1 MFTEYLEHT
10 DLLALFAPRGQRL
23 PFPPA
28 SDRAAWENVPA
39 AMRQEIT
46 EAAQAQRGVFYP
58 PLPATCFL
66 AYVRTGDRKAYE
78 TPYFTRRRMLL
89 TAMLAECLLASGEYL
104 DQVIDGLWVICEE
117 SFWGISAHNGS
128 SHEGMRPA
136 SERPLPDIQNP
147 YIDLFAAQTS
157 ALLTWTC
164 YLLRDRLDAVSPLI
178 IRRVRLEAERRI
190 VKPFL
195 HHDDFWWMGMIRK
208 DVNNWTPWILSNVIA
223 TLILTKEDDLLLV
236 EGLKR
241 ALRMLDSYLAV
252 IPPDGGCDE
261 GAGYWNMAGASLL
274 DCLEHLSHLTG
285 GRVSFYKHPHIRNIA
300 AFPQSAHIAGP
311 YFWNFADCDAR
322 PMMDG
327 ERVFRFGMLT
337 DQPALAALGASIAAR
352 ESGILPKDTP
362 ETFRVLCK
370 LFRPVP
376 NVKAVPQK
384 GTVILPD
391 LQAWA
396 SRRARLYAA
405 VKGGHNGESH
415 NHNDVGTFLLY
426 ADGEPE
432 IVDAGNMTYTAKT
445 FGPERYTL
453 WNTRSMNHNVPV
465 IGGVEQ
471 RAGREYAAKDVSLGK
486 EGISMEL
493 AAAYPKEAMLLSLR
507 RQAGWEGDLFVLTDT
522 LALSSPAPI
531 TWVFLLRNRPEL
543 SPGLLH
549 TERITLRFDGA
560 LIPSL
565 TEIPVTDP
573 RMASNFSGSL
583 FRLCL
588 AAPACTVMA
597 QRFMISRRNPL

>member
-1 MFTEYLEHT
+1 MFTEFLEHT
-10 DLLALFAPRGQRL
+10 DLKGLFEPKGKRL

-28 SDRAAWENVPA
+28 SDRAAWENIPA

-46 EAAQAQRGVFYP
+46 EAAQAQKGIPYP

-89 TAMLAECLLASGEYL
+89 TATLAECLLASGDHL
-104 DQVIDGLWVICEE
+104 DQVIDGLWCICEE

-136 SERPLPDIQNP
+136 SERPLPDIENP

-157 ALLTWTC
+157 ALLLWTC
-164 YLLRDRLDAVSPLI
+164 HLLRDSLDGVSPLI
-178 IRRVRLEAERRI
+178 VRRVRLEAERRI

-195 HHDDFWWMGMIRK
+195 YHDDFWWMGMIRK

-223 TLILTKEDDLLLV
+223 TLILTETDDIRLA
-236 EGLKR
+236 EGVKR

-252 IPPDGGCDE
+252 MPQDGGCDE
-261 GAGYWNMAGASLL
+261 GASYWNMAGASLL
-274 DCLEHLSHLTG
+274 DCLEHLSCLTR
-285 GRVSFYKHPHIRNIA
+285 GRASFYGHPHIRKIA
-300 AFPQSAHIAGP
+300 AFPLNAHIAGL
-311 YFWNFADCDAR
+311 YFWNFADCDAK
-322 PMMDG
+322 PHLDG

-337 DQPALAALGASIAAR
+337 DQPTLAALGAEIAAR
-352 ESGILPKDTP
+352 ESGVLPKDTP

-370 LFRPVP
+370 LFHPVP
-376 NVKAVPQK
+376 NVKGIPQR

-391 LQAWA
+391 LQVWA
-396 SRRARLYAA
+396 SQRAGLYAA

-453 WNTRSMNHNVPV
+453 WNTRSMNHNVPLV
-465 IGGVEQ
+465 GDVEQ
-471 RAGREYAAKDVSLGK
+471 RAGSEYAAKDVSLRE

-507 RQAGWEGDLFVLTDT
+507 RQAAWEGDEFVLTDT
-522 LALSSPAPI
+522 LALSSPAPV
-531 TWVFLLRNRPEL
+531 TWVFLFRNRPEL
-543 SPGLLH
+543 SPGLLQ
-549 TERITLRFDGA
+549 TKKITLRFDKA
-560 LIPSL
+560 LNPSL

-573 RMASNFSGSL
+573 RMAKNFPGSL
-583 FRLCL
+583 FRVCL
-588 AAPACTVMA
+588 AAPASTGMT